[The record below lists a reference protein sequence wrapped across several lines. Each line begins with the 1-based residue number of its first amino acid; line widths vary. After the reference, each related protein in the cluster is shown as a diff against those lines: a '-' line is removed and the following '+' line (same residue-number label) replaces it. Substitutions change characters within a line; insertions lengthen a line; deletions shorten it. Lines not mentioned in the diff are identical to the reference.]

1 MRASDAHN
9 AIDAVWRIESAR
21 LIAALTRLTGDVG
34 TAEDLLGQFPNQ
46 TREFVRLGLL
56 AKTQDNFVLTR
67 AGKAVADS
75 VAEAF
80 V

>member
-1 MRASDAHN
+1 MKRAER
-9 AIDAVWRIESAR
+9 V
-21 LIAALTRLTGDVG
+21 ALGLRTDIG
-34 TAEDLLGQFPNQ
+34 TDEDLLGKFPDQ

-56 AKTQDNFVLTR
+56 AKRANSFVLTR
-67 AGKAVADS
+67 SGKVLADS